1 MYVITVRGGWTFC
14 VIKSIYRIEPVEIIK
29 KERVARQCNPFPVLL
44 LRYINIRRYLPV
56 SVQLPD
62 LLFQSIYIQL
72 FFVTK
77 DTVCIG
83 ASLDPFILVVD
94 NIL

>member
-1 MYVITVRGGWTFC
+1 MTM
-14 VIKSIYRIEPVEIIK
+14 
-29 KERVARQCNPFPVLL
+29 QPFPVLL

-62 LLFQSIYIQL
+62 LLFSKHLYPAL
-72 FFVTK
+72 F
-77 DTVCIG
+77 CHQG
-83 ASLDPFILVVD
+83 YSMYDPFILVVD

>member
-1 MYVITVRGGWTFC
+1 MTM
-14 VIKSIYRIEPVEIIK
+14 
-29 KERVARQCNPFPVLL
+29 QPFPVLL

-62 LLFQSIYIQL
+62 LLFSKHLYPAL
-72 FFVTK
+72 FVTK